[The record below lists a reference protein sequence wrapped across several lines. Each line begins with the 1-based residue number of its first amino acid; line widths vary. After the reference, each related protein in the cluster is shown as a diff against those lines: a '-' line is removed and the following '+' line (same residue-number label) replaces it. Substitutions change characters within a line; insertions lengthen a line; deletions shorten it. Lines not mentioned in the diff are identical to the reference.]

1 MQKSNDLHT
10 LLSKKPPK
18 IPAPEQILSQL
29 CGNTCQVG
37 QYAFFSSEK

>member
-1 MQKSNDLHT
+1 MQKSSDLHT
-10 LLSKKPPK
+10 LLSKKQPN
-18 IPAPEQILSQL
+18 IPALGQILSQL